1 MSQVSLQCAECVKFI
16 LGRMCQSDKWINS
29 YLTNNCPNCQCG
41 TEQSQTVQQGSLWIL
56 IAAVYAGLS
65 TVRQDSLWILIAA
78 VYAGLSTV
86 RQDSLWILIATVY
99 AGLSTVRQDALWIL
113 ALAVVNIIL
122 CGGFHA
128 PYTNFHSFMNFTV
141 PMTSLVS
148 LLCLESATGKDHSC
162 FLCGHFFVADFAV
175 RWK

>member
-29 YLTNNCPNCQCG
+29 YLTNNRPDCQCG
-41 TEQSQTVQQGSLWIL
+41 TEQSQTVRQG
-56 IAAVYAGLS
+56 
-65 TVRQDSLWILIAA
+65 SLWILIAA

-99 AGLSTVRQDALWIL
+99 AGLSTVGQDALWIL
-113 ALAVVNIIL
+113 ALAIVNIIL

-128 PYTNFHSFMNFTV
+128 PYTNFHSFVNFTV

-162 FLCGHFFVADFAV
+162 FLCGHFSAADFAV
-175 RWK
+175 HWK

>member
-29 YLTNNCPNCQCG
+29 YLTNNCPDCQCG
-41 TEQSQTVQQGSLWIL
+41 TEQSQTVQQG
-56 IAAVYAGLS
+56 
-65 TVRQDSLWILIAA
+65 SLWILIAA